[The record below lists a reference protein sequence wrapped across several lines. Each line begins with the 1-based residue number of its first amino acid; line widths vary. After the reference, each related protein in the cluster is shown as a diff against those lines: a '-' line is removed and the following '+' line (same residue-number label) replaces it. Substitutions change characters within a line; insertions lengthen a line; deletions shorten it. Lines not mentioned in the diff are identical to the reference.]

1 MTRKTA
7 KEWAK
12 ELHDGADIYRK
23 EGRHDLAERQDEV
36 AALLIRQE
44 GTLIAK
50 SSPELQTLV
59 NALRSKVGECGA
71 LVDDQGFSWAGCTL
85 VRVRFTGQRAVVY
98 DRTHRVDY
106 EAEYRQR
113 DREDWK

>member
-36 AALLIRQE
+36 AALLVRLDGQVEAANRLADGLVHGRGYLDNLAAYLKLQE
-44 GTLIAK
+44 PKT
-50 SSPELQTLV
+50 
-59 NALRSKVGECGA
+59 
-71 LVDDQGFSWAGCTL
+71 
-85 VRVRFTGQRAVVY
+85 
-98 DRTHRVDY
+98 
-106 EAEYRQR
+106 
-113 DREDWK
+113 